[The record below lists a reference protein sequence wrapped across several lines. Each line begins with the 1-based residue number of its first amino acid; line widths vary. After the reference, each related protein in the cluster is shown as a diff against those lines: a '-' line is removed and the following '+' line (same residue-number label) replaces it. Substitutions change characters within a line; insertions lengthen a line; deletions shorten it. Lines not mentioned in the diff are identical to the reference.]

1 MFEALAFVHFGII
14 SRAMRSAVGRPAL
27 ALAERGLLRRH
38 RRRNELNFATKS
50 NQQLAWARKRLLGAR
65 TKTHNHS
72 MLLEVPAGP

>member
-1 MFEALAFVHFGII
+1 
-14 SRAMRSAVGRPAL
+14 MRSATERPSPS
-27 ALAERGLLRRH
+27 RGEACFDGIARRW
-38 RRRNELNFATKS
+38 NELNFATKS